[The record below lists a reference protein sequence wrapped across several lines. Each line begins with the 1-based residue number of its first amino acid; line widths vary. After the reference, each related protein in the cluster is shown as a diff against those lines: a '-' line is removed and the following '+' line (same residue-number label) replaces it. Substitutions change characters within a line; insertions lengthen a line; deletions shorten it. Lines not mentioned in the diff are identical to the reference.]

1 VLSEV
6 ANFQGVRLISADLY
20 GSQYEKNRGRVK
32 LTAKVAYGKVV
43 RLLLEIGADPN
54 TVYGNVLTLASR
66 GGHLGSVK
74 MSRYLIVVP
83 RLMR

>member
-1 VLSEV
+1 MVPSM
-6 ANFQGVRLISADLY
+6 R
-20 GSQYEKNRGRVK
+20 KNRGRVK
-32 LTAKVAYGKVV
+32 LTAKVAYEKVV

-54 TVYGNVLTLASR
+54 TGYGNVLTLASR
-66 GGHLGSVK
+66 GGHLGIVK